1 MTISEKAAYM
11 KGLAEGLNLDDTTPI
26 GKVMEKVLDLL
37 SDLSAEVTDLREE
50 TNSLREYAEV
60 LDEDLGD
67 VESDLW
73 GDDDEDDE
81 DDEDDDEDETGFYEA
96 TCPACGETV
105 CFDDSIDPEE
115 VVCPACGEKFSCVI
129 DCDGDCESC
138 DGCDEPEEE

>member
-50 TNSLREYAEV
+50 TNSLREYAEE

-73 GDDDEDDE
+73 GDDDEEE
-81 DDEDDDEDETGFYEA
+81 DDEDNDEMNASEGLKKT
-96 TCPACGETV
+96 TTMRTRPASMKLLARHAARPSASTIRSTRKKWFALRAV
-105 CFDDSIDPEE
+105 RSFR
-115 VVCPACGEKFSCVI
+115 V
-129 DCDGDCESC
+129 
-138 DGCDEPEEE
+138 